1 MGLPGSSDAVLASCA
16 PSIAMSM
23 MRGSASVMPSM
34 SASTVPY
41 TPSVLPRP
49 TPRELTL
56 STIAKNSVNATTR
69 TSSTATIF
77 AALFLFTRRLIS
89 SSLSA
94 GSSVTLMTPLL
105 LICDARTRAY
115 HNIIYSRARNF
126 NAYLLSPFLPP
137 PALSRPRP
145 HTPPRRRPAGHAA
158 PRRRR
163 TRRCSHAI
171 AQNRQ
176 LSERGAMAYRK
187 QASIL

>member
-41 TPSVLPRP
+41 APSVFPRP

-56 STIAKNSVNATTR
+56 STMAKNSVNATTR

-94 GSSVTLMTPLL
+94 GSSATLMIPLL
-105 LICDARTRAY
+105 LICDTRTRAY

-145 HTPPRRRPAGHAA
+145 HFPPPAHPAAPLPRRMSQPGSLSSRPLSHPSA
-158 PRRRR
+158 RVR
-163 TRRCSHAI
+163 TP
-171 AQNRQ
+171 
-176 LSERGAMAYRK
+176 
-187 QASIL
+187 